1 MVYQYSEVATH
12 LKNIVSIHT
21 SSDSQERIKIEHE
34 VFFVHGVTSHIKG
47 MSSFFLFRGF

>member
-12 LKNIVSIHT
+12 LKNIVSTHT

-34 VFFVHGVTSHIKG
+34 VFFVHVLSHIKG
-47 MSSFFLFRGF
+47 MSSFFLFRRF